1 MTTAPMPAPETVA
14 ERAKVILE
22 SFLADPEF
30 NAFAEAA
37 LAYDS
42 AWTCF
47 TGFPTISQWS
57 LDDDK
62 RPLLDEGLRA
72 LALKAAV
79 YEQTGD
85 EHLAEIP
92 VSIPVDETMHA
103 MIAQPQ
109 LLGRIAD
116 RVGITVIHQTDQ
128 EHHDYT
134 SGDFT
139 HQAYTLAWG
148 EPPTRYWL
156 DHVEVQR
163 RLGILEEKYLA
174 AGFRRSGKE
183 HDFVFDLVGA

>member
-1 MTTAPMPAPETVA
+1 MTSASALPAPETVA
-14 ERAKVILE
+14 VRAVEILRD
-22 SFLADPEF
+22 FRGDPEF
-30 NAFAEAA
+30 DAFAAAA

-47 TGFPTISQWS
+47 TGFPTISEWS

-79 YEQTGD
+79 YEATGD
-85 EHLAEIP
+85 ENLSEIP

-109 LLGRIAD
+109 LLARIAE

-128 EHHDYT
+128 EDHAYT
-134 SGDFT
+134 TGDFT
-139 HQAYTLAWG
+139 HQAYVLAWG

-163 RLGILEEKYLA
+163 RLAILEEKYLA

-183 HDFVFDLVGA
+183 HSIDFAAA